1 MKEMDKAILIEII
14 DPSRREISMDSF
26 EEFKTLVKTLNI
38 EIVAETTQIINKP
51 NYAFF
56 IGKGKLNEIKQ
67 VTKLVNPKYV
77 FINAKL
83 TYLQLKNISKE
94 IGVPCIDRPHL
105 ILMIFSMR
113 AKTREGK
120 LQIELSEL
128 KMRLPEIVH
137 SKTYLDQQVGSE
149 IGLKGPGEKMTE
161 VKRRYVEKRIKVLE
175 KKLRTIALQRALR
188 RKKRRKSNIP
198 IIAIVGYTNS
208 GKSTLLNQ
216 LTHSNAYTENMLFS
230 TLDTLVR
237 EGNINDE
244 TKVLFVDTI
253 GFIRD
258 LPPTLI
264 YAFHSTLEEILD
276 AWIIIHLVDI
286 SVPDFR
292 EKIDSVLI
300 TLNKLKAADIPRILV
315 FNKIDKIP
323 SEELLRYKRLFKE
336 AIFIS
341 AIGGRGLDEL
351 KERLRQELS
360 HLFVRQTLLI
370 PYSKPEILAMAY
382 RETQVIDRKNGE
394 KGIYLS
400 IEGFKANVEKFQHYF
415 TTASDVDIKP

>member
-1 MKEMDKAILIEII
+1 MKEKDKAILIEVI
-14 DPSRREISMDSF
+14 DSNRRGISLDSF
-26 EEFKTLVKTLNI
+26 EEFKTLVKTLGI
-38 EIVAETTQIINKP
+38 EIVAETMQIINKP

-67 VTKLVNPKYV
+67 VSKLVNPKYV

-105 ILMIFSMR
+105 ILMIFAMR

-137 SKTYLDQQVGSE
+137 SKSYLDQQVGSE

-175 KKLRTIALQRALR
+175 KKLRVIALQRALR
-188 RKKRRKSNIP
+188 RKRRRKSNIP
-198 IIAIVGYTNS
+198 VIAIVGYTNS

-216 LTHSNAYTENMLFS
+216 LTRSNAYTENMLFS

-237 EGNINDE
+237 EGNIDDE

-276 AWIIIHLVDI
+276 AWIIIHVVDI

-292 EKIDSVLI
+292 KKIDSVLI
-300 TLNKLKAADIPRILV
+300 TLNKLKAADIPRVLV
-315 FNKIDKIP
+315 FNKIDKI
-323 SEELLRYKRLFKE
+323 SYEELLRYKRLFKE

-341 AIGGRGLDEL
+341 ALNGKGLDEL
-351 KERLRQELS
+351 KEKLRKELS
-360 HLFVRQTLLI
+360 LLFVRRTLLI
-370 PYSKPEILAMAY
+370 PYTKPKVLAMAY
-382 RETQVIDRKNGE
+382 RETKIIERRNKE

-400 IEGFKANVEKFQHYF
+400 IEGFKGNVEKFKHYF
-415 TTASDVDIKP
+415 TTKP

>member
-1 MKEMDKAILIEII
+1 MKEADKAILIEVIN
-14 DPSRREISMDSF
+14 SNRREISTDSF
-26 EEFKTLVKTLNI
+26 EEFKTLVKTLDI
-38 EIVAETTQIINKP
+38 EVVAETTQIIDKP

-67 VTKLVNPKYV
+67 VVKLVNPKYV
-77 FINAKL
+77 FINARL
-83 TYLQLKNISKE
+83 TYLQLKNISEE

-105 ILMIFSMR
+105 ILMIFAMR

-128 KMRLPEIVH
+128 KMHLPDIVH
-137 SKTYLDQQVGSE
+137 SKAYLDQQVGSE
-149 IGLKGPGEKMTE
+149 VGLKGPGEKMTE
-161 VKRRYVEKRIKVLE
+161 VKRRYIEKRIKILE
-175 KKLRTIALQRALR
+175 KKLHSIALQRALR
-188 RKKRRKSNIP
+188 RKRRRKSNIP

-216 LTHSNAYTENMLFS
+216 LTYSNAYTENMLFS

-237 EGNINDE
+237 EGNISDE

-276 AWIIIHLVDI
+276 AWIIVHLVDI
-286 SVPDFR
+286 SIPDFR

-300 TLNKLKAADIPRILV
+300 TLNKLKAANIPRVLV

-323 SEELLRYKRLFKE
+323 YEELLRYRSLFKE
-336 AIFIS
+336 AVFIS
-341 AIGGRGLDEL
+341 ALSGKGLDEL
-351 KERLRQELS
+351 KEKLRKELS
-360 HLFVRQTLLI
+360 LLFVKRTLLI
-370 PYSKPEILAMAY
+370 PYAKPEVVAMAY
-382 RETQVIDRKNGE
+382 RETEVIERRNSKT
-394 KGIYLS
+394 GIYLS
-400 IEGFKANVEKFQHYF
+400 IEGFKGNVEKFKYYF
-415 TTASDVDIKP
+415 TSINISIKP